1 MKPITPIF
9 LALALVACT
18 TEAPK
23 RQMAAPVSGSLY
35 SEFEVRDEGASF
47 YGPFVA
53 ATLAQHNEEYAEAA
67 RYYLTALNSD
77 PDSRF
82 VADRAFFQLLYAG
95 RMEEAGK
102 LAVNLQER
110 EGGSNDDLV
119 RIMYVLEAY
128 HRQDWNEVRNRLSA
142 ANDTG
147 FGFLVS
153 PILKAWSHAAE
164 NDLSAAEAALSPL
177 LDDPRLK
184 SIGEEHKAYI
194 LDHLQHYDAATTA
207 YLALANAEK
216 PSSYQPMVAYAHMLF
231 QRGDAATAR
240 DFLGQ
245 QTKRFNN
252 NSFLLRESM
261 RMSAG
266 FPPSQD
272 AATPNGAAGAVFY
285 SLGSEFAH
293 GQSPQA
299 AVVYMRI
306 ASYLMPEVAEIY
318 LLLGDMLERLE
329 IPGAAASAYASVP
342 DISPLRQLAHI
353 KHIGALRSA
362 GQVGAAEDM
371 VRRGLREDPNNQTLL
386 VTMGDITR
394 ERKEYAEAVVYYG
407 QAIDQIKQPR
417 ASDWFVFFARGVSYE
432 QLGDWDKAEADLVS
446 ALRLKPNEPSVLNY
460 LGYSWIDRGENV
472 DEAKKL
478 IEKAIEQT
486 PNDGFIMD
494 SFGWVHYLTGDY
506 GQAVDLLEQAVK
518 LEPMDP
524 TINHHLG
531 DAYWRVGRKIEARF
545 QWRHAL
551 DSEPTETEKTEI
563 LQKLAAGL
571 PDIS

>member
-1 MKPITPIF
+1 MKPITTIF

-23 RQMAAPVSGSLY
+23 RQMTAPVSGSLH
-35 SEFEVRDEGASF
+35 SEFEARDDGASF

-67 RYYLTALNSD
+67 RYYLSALSSD

-95 RMEEAGK
+95 RMEDAGK

-128 HRQDWNEVRNRLSA
+128 HRQDWPEVRNRLSA
-142 ANDTG
+142 TSDTG

-153 PILKAWSHAAE
+153 PILEAWSHAAE
-164 NDLSAAEAALSPL
+164 QDLPGAEAALAPL
-177 LDDPRLK
+177 LSDPRLK

-194 LDHLQHYDAATTA
+194 LDHLQHYEAATTA

-231 QRGDAATAR
+231 QQGDTVGAR
-240 DFLGQ
+240 DFLGE

-252 NSFLLRESM
+252 NTFLLRESM

-266 FPPSQD
+266 YPPSQD
-272 AATPNGAAGAVFY
+272 AATPNGAAGAMFY

-293 GQSPQA
+293 GQSSQA

-318 LLLGDMLERLE
+318 LLLGDLLERLE
-329 IPGAAASAYASVP
+329 IPAAAASAYASVP

-362 GQVGAAEDM
+362 GETGAAEDL
-371 VRRGLREDPNNQTLL
+371 VRRGLREDPNDQTLL
-386 VTMGDITR
+386 VTMGDILR
-394 ERKEYAEAVVYYG
+394 ERKDYTEAIVYYG
-407 QAIDQIKQPR
+407 QAIDQLKQPR
-417 ASDWFVFFARGVSYE
+417 SSDWFVFFARGVCFE
-432 QLGDWDKAEADLVS
+432 QLGDWGKAEADLVS

-460 LGYSWIDRGENV
+460 LGYSWIDRGKNV
-472 DEAKKL
+472 DEAKGL

-494 SFGWVHYLTGDY
+494 SFGWVHYLTGDFS
-506 GQAVDLLEQAVK
+506 QAVDLLEQAVR
-518 LEPMDP
+518 LEPTDP

-571 PDIS
+571 PELS